1 MEAPALGRI
10 QNEFRDLPLTVV
22 AVNTAPYIAIEHWV
36 DYWRSKDA
44 DDVTWAQADPKGDL
58 LRRYRVLSLGTTIT
72 IDREG
77 QISYRDDG
85 ATPYE
90 TLRTNV
96 EEIS

>member
-1 MEAPALGRI
+1 M
-10 QNEFRDLPLTVV
+10 
-22 AVNTAPYIAIEHWV
+22 AVNTAHFIAIEHWKE
-36 DYWRSKDA
+36 YWKSKDA
-44 DDVTWAQADPKGDL
+44 GDVTWAQADAEGEL
-58 LRRYRVLSLGTTIT
+58 IRQFRVLSLGTTII

-90 TLRTNV
+90 ILKTKV